1 MNDTIPYIYVRL
13 DDLQSISSSADC
25 FEKATAIATVI
36 IAIIN
41 VILTLYIFLKER
53 KDKETVEDKHSKFEM
68 LRALILDENIGR
80 LYDFYDVITE
90 ECEKL
95 LKSDDKATKDEV
107 NNNILSEAK
116 LFRLRFLTLFNVT
129 DSVLYNDLLNICD
142 ALVDS
147 ITNSIYDEGLKLT
160 NIPKFDQEIRQRISK
175 NRIEMLSRLYR
186 IYNE

>member
-1 MNDTIPYIYVRL
+1 MNDTIPYINVRL
-13 DDLQSISSSADC
+13 DDLQSISSSADS

-36 IAIIN
+36 IALIN
-41 VILTLYIFLKER
+41 IILTLYIFYKER
-53 KDKETVEDKHSKFEM
+53 KDKVAVEDKHSKFEL

-80 LYDFYDVITE
+80 LYDFYDAITE

-95 LKSDDKATKDEV
+95 LQSGDKITKDEV

-129 DSVLYNDLLNICD
+129 DSELYNDLLKICD
-142 ALVDS
+142 DLVDS
-147 ITNSIYDEGLKLT
+147 ITNSIYDEGLNLT

-186 IYNE
+186 TYNE

>member
-1 MNDTIPYIYVRL
+1 MNDTIPYIHVRM
-13 DDLQSISSSADC
+13 DDIQSISSSADC

-41 VILTLYIFLKER
+41 VILTLYIFFKER

-95 LKSDDKATKDEV
+95 LKSDDKTTKDEV

-142 ALVDS
+142 ALIDS